1 MKLNHLIRRGIVGL
15 SLLILLG
22 ACSKGEPTSSKS
34 ADSDRS
40 TVSETTKTGKKETL
54 QSSTKTKTDE
64 TKQSDDKKVSWTEK
78 NASDLQQFMSS
89 WGDTMDQEYKEYSKE
104 NNVNFY
110 GLAIPS
116 GLLEGQMHPKINNEL
131 VEMSWLQANQEE
143 GSYTILTVYSDI
155 ETTPSVGG
163 HCYLFTIHQD
173 RPVVLVT
180 MQNQGN
186 AENDIVFKETDNQ
199 ELKNGFNQ
207 IIEGTYVPQQNQSE
221 EQASHQNLDA
231 ATLKTIELLKGTYYK
246 GAKGDPIFTIDDM
259 YYTDLVM
266 NKKYKIASITSTEED
281 HTVYTIAWDT
291 DDFEQRYGAGS
302 VGPGPQPFIYKLVV
316 GIQGNG
322 FALVDLSGQ
331 SYTQTHME

>member
-1 MKLNHLIRRGIVGL
+1 MNHLIRSGIVGL

-22 ACSKGEPTSSKS
+22 ACSKGEPNGSKS
-34 ADSDRS
+34 ANSNRS
-40 TVSETTKTGKKETL
+40 TVFETTKVDKKETL
-54 QSSTKTKTDE
+54 PSSTETKTEE

-89 WGDTMDQEYKEYSKE
+89 WGDTMGQEYKEYSKE

-110 GLAIPS
+110 GLSIPS
-116 GLLEGQMHPKINNEL
+116 GLLENKMRPKINNEF
-131 VEMSWLQANQEE
+131 VEMSWLQSSQKE

-163 HCYLFTIHQD
+163 HCYLFTMYQD

-186 AENDIVFKETDNQ
+186 TENTIVFKETDNQ

-221 EQASHQNLDA
+221 EQVNNQNLDE
-231 ATLKTIELLKGTYYK
+231 ATLKTIEFLKGTYYK
-246 GAKGDPIFTIDDM
+246 GAKGDPVFTIDDM
-259 YYTDLVM
+259 YYTDFVM

-291 DDFEQRYGAGS
+291 ADFEQRYGVGS

-322 FALVDLSGQ
+322 FALVDMSGQ